1 MLLSCWSI
9 LPFRGEI
16 PVLKCFFFVFFT
28 VVTSATSSLSGPLSS
43 LRGPMT
49 SVTPDSAE
57 VDLQTNVESAL
68 SKEVGFILLNL
79 MDIFGTSF
87 RVSSSIPPFFVCQ
100 KSMNRIWEWD

>member
-1 MLLSCWSI
+1 MQLRSSVLSI
-9 LPFRGEI
+9 LQRGST
-16 PVLKCFFFVFFT
+16 VLHFFFVIVT
-28 VVTSATSSLSGPLSS
+28 TVTSATSSLSGPLSS

-57 VDLQTNVESAL
+57 VDLRTNVESAL

-87 RVSSSIPPFFVCQ
+87 RVSSSIPIPF
-100 KSMNRIWEWD
+100 